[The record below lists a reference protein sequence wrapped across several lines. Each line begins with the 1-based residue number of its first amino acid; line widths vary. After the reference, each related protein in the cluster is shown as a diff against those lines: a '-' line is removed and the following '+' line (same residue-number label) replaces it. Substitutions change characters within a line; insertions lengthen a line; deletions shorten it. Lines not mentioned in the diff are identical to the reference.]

1 MVQRAGS
8 QCGEYR
14 GYRGQVHNVVSTG
27 GTEGRFRAGSQ
38 CGEYRGYR
46 GQVHNVVST
55 GGTEGR
61 FTMW

>member
-1 MVQRAGS
+1 M
-8 QCGEYR
+8 
-14 GYRGQVHNVVSTG
+14 VSTG
-27 GTEGRFRAGSQ
+27 GTEGKFTVCGEYRGYSRAGSQ